1 MMKKRKPD
9 QKPLPIPG
17 VEPETPPVSPEAP
30 ATPRPPST
38 PGVTGER
45 TVDPDAY
52 MRRARPVSE
61 AEANAAMD
69 AFDAEILAAMERHG
83 IAIAEL
89 VMMGA
94 KYVKG
99 AKTPLVRMRQQGSL
113 ANGVMLAGAMFNLLR
128 REQDAAIDE
137 AAGIPKTSKR
147 KARA

>member
-1 MMKKRKPD
+1 MKKRKPD
-9 QKPLPIPG
+9 QEPLPIPG
-17 VEPETPPVSPEAP
+17 VEPKTPPGPPEAP
-30 ATPRPPST
+30 AAPSPPST

-45 TVDPDAY
+45 TVDSDAY

-61 AEANAAMD
+61 AEAHAAMD
-69 AFDAEILAAMERHG
+69 AFDAEILAAMKRHG
-83 IAIAEL
+83 IAEL

-113 ANGVMLAGAMFNLLR
+113 SNGVMMAGAMFNLLR

-137 AAGIPKTSKR
+137 AAGIGQPKPGKR